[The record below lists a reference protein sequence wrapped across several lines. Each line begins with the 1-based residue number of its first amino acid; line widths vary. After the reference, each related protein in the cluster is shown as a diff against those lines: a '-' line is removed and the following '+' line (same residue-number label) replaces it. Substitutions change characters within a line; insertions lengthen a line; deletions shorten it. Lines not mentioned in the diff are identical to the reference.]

1 MSYRE
6 LRNFAEMMRA
16 LGYQRLVSVE
26 NFRSPNFPLVAS
38 TLYWMVQRYD
48 PDIVM
53 SDNIETEEARVHFLT
68 KTAEALLNKAN
79 IKLNTKNL
87 YMADGHAVR
96 ELLKVAKT
104 LYAANQAQEA
114 YKAGEELPDVPSL
127 GTKSKDIRVARQLA
141 ADITDRGARLHDL
154 LGHENDVK
162 QDRQAALRFL
172 DTISSNLDGGE
183 HAHVRSC
190 VLNHRVVLH
199 AIDVI
204 STQVRRSVEAL
215 VERCKEDIESAK
227 KACDEYAADERAL
240 DAKIKKKKNEL
251 ERHEKR
257 LSSLQNVRP
266 AFMDEYEKLE
276 GELQKQYSV
285 YLERFRNLD
294 YLQAELQTYH
304 AADKAEVDEHDRNLK
319 RMQKR
324 LREEELR
331 ILRGEQEPV
340 GSEASKKMMDDQ
352 PRPTQARPSQ
362 RSQRPRDLDSSEDI
376 DSDEISRDSDSDSV
390 SLAASSGAGSGID
403 ELDDDDWG
411 ILLSDDGA
419 SSRDFSGS
427 ASDDF

>member
-104 LYAANQAQEA
+104 LYAANEAQEA

-183 HAHVRSC
+183 HAHVR
-190 VLNHRVVLH
+190 
-199 AIDVI
+199 
-204 STQVRRSVEAL
+204 RSVDAL

-340 GSEASKKMMDDQ
+340 GGEASKKMMDDQ

-403 ELDDDDWG
+403 ELDDDDSG
-411 ILLSDDGA
+411 DSLSDDGA

>member
-104 LYAANQAQEA
+104 LYAANEAQEA

-172 DTISSNLDGGE
+172 DTISSNLDGGDLCGNQ
-183 HAHVRSC
+183 R
-190 VLNHRVVLH
+190 
-199 AIDVI
+199 
-204 STQVRRSVEAL
+204 VRRVL
-215 VERCKEDIESAK
+215 SA
-227 KACDEYAADERAL
+227 
-240 DAKIKKKKNEL
+240 
-251 ERHEKR
+251 
-257 LSSLQNVRP
+257 
-266 AFMDEYEKLE
+266 M
-276 GELQKQYSV
+276 
-285 YLERFRNLD
+285 
-294 YLQAELQTYH
+294 
-304 AADKAEVDEHDRNLK
+304 
-319 RMQKR
+319 
-324 LREEELR
+324 
-331 ILRGEQEPV
+331 
-340 GSEASKKMMDDQ
+340 
-352 PRPTQARPSQ
+352 ARPSWLRRAARNRHRHAVEQ
-362 RSQRPRDLDSSEDI
+362 ASRRWRGGRRTRRKIL
-376 DSDEISRDSDSDSV
+376 ISAQV
-390 SLAASSGAGSGID
+390 GNTLMYGAASM
-403 ELDDDDWG
+403 L
-411 ILLSDDGA
+411 
-419 SSRDFSGS
+419 
-427 ASDDF
+427 

>member
-104 LYAANQAQEA
+104 LYAASEAQEA

-190 VLNHRVVLH
+190 VLNHRVIL
-199 AIDVI
+199 APD
-204 STQVRRSVEAL
+204 AL
-215 VERCKEDIESAK
+215 VDFHTGEKKRRCLG
-227 KACDEYAADERAL
+227 R
-240 DAKIKKKKNEL
+240 
-251 ERHEKR
+251 
-257 LSSLQNVRP
+257 
-266 AFMDEYEKLE
+266 
-276 GELQKQYSV
+276 
-285 YLERFRNLD
+285 
-294 YLQAELQTYH
+294 
-304 AADKAEVDEHDRNLK
+304 EVQGRY
-319 RMQKR
+319 
-324 LREEELR
+324 
-331 ILRGEQEPV
+331 
-340 GSEASKKMMDDQ
+340 
-352 PRPTQARPSQ
+352 
-362 RSQRPRDLDSSEDI
+362 
-376 DSDEISRDSDSDSV
+376 
-390 SLAASSGAGSGID
+390 
-403 ELDDDDWG
+403 
-411 ILLSDDGA
+411 
-419 SSRDFSGS
+419 
-427 ASDDF
+427 

>member
-104 LYAANQAQEA
+104 LYAANEAQEA

-183 HAHVRSC
+183 HAHVR
-190 VLNHRVVLH
+190 
-199 AIDVI
+199 
-204 STQVRRSVEAL
+204 RSVDAL

-403 ELDDDDWG
+403 ELDDDDSG
-411 ILLSDDGA
+411 DSLSDDGA

>member
-104 LYAANQAQEA
+104 LYAANEAQEA

-172 DTISSNLDGGE
+172 DTISSNLDGGDLCGNQP
-183 HAHVRSC
+183 VRR
-190 VLNHRVVLH
+190 VLSAMARPCWLRRAAKNRHRH
-199 AIDVI
+199 AIEQI
-204 STQVRRSVEAL
+204 S
-215 VERCKEDIESAK
+215 
-227 KACDEYAADERAL
+227 
-240 DAKIKKKKNEL
+240 
-251 ERHEKR
+251 
-257 LSSLQNVRP
+257 
-266 AFMDEYEKLE
+266 
-276 GELQKQYSV
+276 
-285 YLERFRNLD
+285 
-294 YLQAELQTYH
+294 
-304 AADKAEVDEHDRNLK
+304 
-319 RMQKR
+319 
-324 LREEELR
+324 
-331 ILRGEQEPV
+331 
-340 GSEASKKMMDDQ
+340 
-352 PRPTQARPSQ
+352 
-362 RSQRPRDLDSSEDI
+362 
-376 DSDEISRDSDSDSV
+376 
-390 SLAASSGAGSGID
+390 
-403 ELDDDDWG
+403 
-411 ILLSDDGA
+411 
-419 SSRDFSGS
+419 
-427 ASDDF
+427 

>member
-104 LYAANQAQEA
+104 LYAANEAQEA

-183 HAHVRSC
+183 HAHVR
-190 VLNHRVVLH
+190 
-199 AIDVI
+199 
-204 STQVRRSVEAL
+204 RSVDAL

-240 DAKIKKKKNEL
+240 DAKIKKKKNEW
-251 ERHEKR
+251 
-257 LSSLQNVRP
+257 
-266 AFMDEYEKLE
+266 
-276 GELQKQYSV
+276 
-285 YLERFRNLD
+285 
-294 YLQAELQTYH
+294 
-304 AADKAEVDEHDRNLK
+304 
-319 RMQKR
+319 
-324 LREEELR
+324 
-331 ILRGEQEPV
+331 EPV
-340 GSEASKKMMDDQ
+340 WKS
-352 PRPTQARPSQ
+352 T
-362 RSQRPRDLDSSEDI
+362 
-376 DSDEISRDSDSDSV
+376 SV
-390 SLAASSGAGSGID
+390 SGDDVYVPARSSGEEPASPRHRAGVASMAWTRRKILISTQVGAPRETP
-403 ELDDDDWG
+403 ELVTKCAPRLHG
-411 ILLSDDGA
+411 RI
-419 SSRDFSGS
+419 
-427 ASDDF
+427 

>member
-104 LYAANQAQEA
+104 LYAASEAQEA

-190 VLNHRVVLH
+190 VLNRRVVLH
-199 AIDVI
+199 AIDVLDFH
-204 STQVRRSVEAL
+204 TGEKKCRCLGREVQGGHRERKEGLRRVRRRRTGLGRENQ
-215 VERCKEDIESAK
+215 EEE
-227 KACDEYAADERAL
+227 ERAR
-240 DAKIKKKKNEL
+240 APREKIVIIT
-251 ERHEKR
+251 KR
-257 LSSLQNVRP
+257 ATSLH
-266 AFMDEYEKLE
+266 
-276 GELQKQYSV
+276 G
-285 YLERFRNLD
+285 
-294 YLQAELQTYH
+294 
-304 AADKAEVDEHDRNLK
+304 
-319 RMQKR
+319 
-324 LREEELR
+324 R
-331 ILRGEQEPV
+331 I
-340 GSEASKKMMDDQ
+340 
-352 PRPTQARPSQ
+352 
-362 RSQRPRDLDSSEDI
+362 
-376 DSDEISRDSDSDSV
+376 
-390 SLAASSGAGSGID
+390 
-403 ELDDDDWG
+403 
-411 ILLSDDGA
+411 
-419 SSRDFSGS
+419 
-427 ASDDF
+427 

>member
-16 LGYQRLVSVE
+16 LGYQRLISVE

-38 TLYWMVQRYD
+38 TLYWMVKRYD

-53 SDNIETEEARVHFLT
+53 SDNIETEEARVQFLT
-68 KTAEALLNKAN
+68 KTSEALLNKAN
-79 IKLNTKNL
+79 IRLNTKNL

-104 LYAANQAQEA
+104 LYAASVAQEE
-114 YKAGEELPDVPSL
+114 YKDGEELPDVPSL
-127 GTKSKDIRVARQLA
+127 GTKTKDIRVARQLA

-154 LGHENDVK
+154 LGHENEVK
-162 QDRQAALRFL
+162 KDRQAALRFL

-183 HAHVRSC
+183 HAHVR
-190 VLNHRVVLH
+190 
-199 AIDVI
+199 
-204 STQVRRSVEAL
+204 RSVDAL

-227 KACDEYAADERAL
+227 KACDEFAADERAL
-240 DAKIKKKKNEL
+240 DAKIKKKRNEL

-257 LSSLQNVRP
+257 LDSLQNVRP

-276 GELQKQYSV
+276 GELQKQYAV

-304 AADKAEVDEHDRNLK
+304 SAEKEEVNEHDRNLK

-331 ILRGEQEPV
+331 ILRGEQEPAGEAARKEV
-340 GSEASKKMMDDQ
+340 SE
-352 PRPTQARPSQ
+352 RPTQARPA
-362 RSQRPRDLDSSEDI
+362 RPRSRVDDSSEDI
-376 DSDEISRDSDSDSV
+376 DSDEISRDSDSESV

-403 ELDDDDWG
+403 EIDDDDS
-411 ILLSDDGA
+411 LSDDDGA
-419 SSRDFSGS
+419 SSADFSVQS
-427 ASDDF
+427 SDEF

>member
-1 MSYRE
+1 MASQLDADDKQQTLDWAAARQAWDQHVEALDTDAGERADGVTALESKLGTRAHWDGVYERE

-104 LYAANQAQEA
+104 LYAASEAQEA

-190 VLNHRVVLH
+190 VETKIL
-199 AIDVI
+199 
-204 STQVRRSVEAL
+204 RR
-215 VERCKEDIESAK
+215 
-227 KACDEYAADERAL
+227 
-240 DAKIKKKKNEL
+240 
-251 ERHEKR
+251 
-257 LSSLQNVRP
+257 VRP
-266 AFMDEYEKLE
+266 P
-276 GELQKQYSV
+276 
-285 YLERFRNLD
+285 RHRR
-294 YLQAELQTYH
+294 
-304 AADKAEVDEHDRNLK
+304 DR
-319 RMQKR
+319 RT
-324 LREEELR
+324 
-331 ILRGEQEPV
+331 G
-340 GSEASKKMMDDQ
+340 
-352 PRPTQARPSQ
+352 
-362 RSQRPRDLDSSEDI
+362 
-376 DSDEISRDSDSDSV
+376 
-390 SLAASSGAGSGID
+390 
-403 ELDDDDWG
+403 
-411 ILLSDDGA
+411 
-419 SSRDFSGS
+419 
-427 ASDDF
+427 

>member
-104 LYAANQAQEA
+104 LYAASEAQEA

-183 HAHVRSC
+183 HAHVR
-190 VLNHRVVLH
+190 
-199 AIDVI
+199 
-204 STQVRRSVEAL
+204 RSVDAL

-403 ELDDDDWG
+403 ELDDDDSG
-411 ILLSDDGA
+411 DSLSDDGA

>member
-104 LYAANQAQEA
+104 LYAASEAQEA

-183 HAHVRSC
+183 HAHVR
-190 VLNHRVVLH
+190 
-199 AIDVI
+199 
-204 STQVRRSVEAL
+204 RSVDAL

-251 ERHEKR
+251 E
-257 LSSLQNVRP
+257 
-266 AFMDEYEKLE
+266 
-276 GELQKQYSV
+276 
-285 YLERFRNLD
+285 
-294 YLQAELQTYH
+294 
-304 AADKAEVDEHDRNLK
+304 
-319 RMQKR
+319 
-324 LREEELR
+324 
-331 ILRGEQEPV
+331 PV
-340 GSEASKKMMDDQ
+340 WKSTSA
-352 PRPTQARPSQ
+352 
-362 RSQRPRDLDSSEDI
+362 
-376 DSDEISRDSDSDSV
+376 
-390 SLAASSGAGSGID
+390 SGAEEPASPRHRAGVAPMA
-403 ELDDDDWG
+403 WG
-411 ILLSDDGA
+411 MM
-419 SSRDFSGS
+419 RRFSTN
-427 ASDDF
+427 AP

>member
-1 MSYRE
+1 MLLGHPPDQTAAMSYRE

-68 KTAEALLNKAN
+68 RTAEALLNKAN

-104 LYAANQAQEA
+104 LYAASEAQEA

-183 HAHVRSC
+183 HAHVR
-190 VLNHRVVLH
+190 
-199 AIDVI
+199 
-204 STQVRRSVEAL
+204 RSVDAL

-251 ERHEKR
+251 ER
-257 LSSLQNVRP
+257 
-266 AFMDEYEKLE
+266 
-276 GELQKQYSV
+276 ELQKQYSV

-340 GSEASKKMMDDQ
+340 GGEASKKMMDEQ

-403 ELDDDDWG
+403 ELDDDDSG
-411 ILLSDDGA
+411 DSLSDDGA

>member
-104 LYAANQAQEA
+104 LYAASEAQEA

-190 VLNHRVVLH
+190 VE
-199 AIDVI
+199 
-204 STQVRRSVEAL
+204 T
-215 VERCKEDIESAK
+215 K
-227 KACDEYAADERAL
+227 
-240 DAKIKKKKNEL
+240 
-251 ERHEKR
+251 
-257 LSSLQNVRP
+257 
-266 AFMDEYEKLE
+266 
-276 GELQKQYSV
+276 
-285 YLERFRNLD
+285 
-294 YLQAELQTYH
+294 
-304 AADKAEVDEHDRNLK
+304 
-319 RMQKR
+319 
-324 LREEELR
+324 
-331 ILRGEQEPV
+331 ILRRVRAE
-340 GSEASKKMMDDQ
+340 
-352 PRPTQARPSQ
+352 
-362 RSQRPRDLDSSEDI
+362 
-376 DSDEISRDSDSDSV
+376 
-390 SLAASSGAGSGID
+390 
-403 ELDDDDWG
+403 
-411 ILLSDDGA
+411 
-419 SSRDFSGS
+419 SSRRPLVDFHTGEKKRRGLSRAVQGGH
-427 ASDDF
+427 

>member
-114 YKAGEELPDVPSL
+114 YKDGEELPDVPSL

-141 ADITDRGARLHDL
+141 AEITDRGARLHDL

-190 VLNHRVVLH
+190 VEIKILRRVRAESSRRPLVDFHTGEKKRRGLGRTVQGGHRECKEGLRR
-199 AIDVI
+199 
-204 STQVRRSVEAL
+204 VRRRRTRLGRENQ
-215 VERCKEDIESAK
+215 EEE
-227 KACDEYAADERAL
+227 ERARAPREETL
-240 DAKIKKKKNEL
+240 IIT
-251 ERHEKR
+251 ERAAGVHGR
-257 LSSLQNVRP
+257 VRE
-266 AFMDEYEKLE
+266 ARGRDEEVLRGVH
-276 GELQKQYSV
+276 GELI
-285 YLERFRNLD
+285 
-294 YLQAELQTYH
+294 
-304 AADKAEVDEHDRNLK
+304 
-319 RMQKR
+319 
-324 LREEELR
+324 REIVVKL
-331 ILRGEQEPV
+331 
-340 GSEASKKMMDDQ
+340 
-352 PRPTQARPSQ
+352 
-362 RSQRPRDLDSSEDI
+362 
-376 DSDEISRDSDSDSV
+376 
-390 SLAASSGAGSGID
+390 
-403 ELDDDDWG
+403 
-411 ILLSDDGA
+411 
-419 SSRDFSGS
+419 
-427 ASDDF
+427 

>member
-190 VLNHRVVLH
+190 VLNLTARSSITRHPLVDFHTGEKKRRGLGRTVQGGHRERKEGLRR
-199 AIDVI
+199 
-204 STQVRRSVEAL
+204 VRRRRTRLGRENQ
-215 VERCKEDIESAK
+215 EEE
-227 KACDEYAADERAL
+227 ERARAPREKTL
-240 DAKIKKKKNEL
+240 IIT
-251 ERHEKR
+251 ER
-257 LSSLQNVRP
+257 
-266 AFMDEYEKLE
+266 
-276 GELQKQYSV
+276 
-285 YLERFRNLD
+285 
-294 YLQAELQTYH
+294 
-304 AADKAEVDEHDRNLK
+304 AAGLHG
-319 RMQKR
+319 
-324 LREEELR
+324 R
-331 ILRGEQEPV
+331 I
-340 GSEASKKMMDDQ
+340 
-352 PRPTQARPSQ
+352 
-362 RSQRPRDLDSSEDI
+362 
-376 DSDEISRDSDSDSV
+376 
-390 SLAASSGAGSGID
+390 
-403 ELDDDDWG
+403 
-411 ILLSDDGA
+411 
-419 SSRDFSGS
+419 
-427 ASDDF
+427 

>member
-199 AIDVI
+199 AIDATLVDFH
-204 STQVRRSVEAL
+204 TGEKKRRGLGRTVQGGHRECKEGLRRVRRRRTRVGRENQ
-215 VERCKEDIESAK
+215 EEE
-227 KACDEYAADERAL
+227 ERARAPRETTL
-240 DAKIKKKKNEL
+240 IIT
-251 ERHEKR
+251 ERATGLH
-257 LSSLQNVRP
+257 
-266 AFMDEYEKLE
+266 
-276 GELQKQYSV
+276 G
-285 YLERFRNLD
+285 
-294 YLQAELQTYH
+294 
-304 AADKAEVDEHDRNLK
+304 
-319 RMQKR
+319 
-324 LREEELR
+324 R
-331 ILRGEQEPV
+331 I
-340 GSEASKKMMDDQ
+340 
-352 PRPTQARPSQ
+352 
-362 RSQRPRDLDSSEDI
+362 
-376 DSDEISRDSDSDSV
+376 
-390 SLAASSGAGSGID
+390 
-403 ELDDDDWG
+403 
-411 ILLSDDGA
+411 
-419 SSRDFSGS
+419 
-427 ASDDF
+427 

>member
-104 LYAANQAQEA
+104 LYAANEAQEA

-172 DTISSNLDGGE
+172 DTISSNLDGGDL
-183 HAHVRSC
+183 C
-190 VLNHRVVLH
+190 GN
-199 AIDVI
+199 
-204 STQVRRSVEAL
+204 QPVRRVL
-215 VERCKEDIESAK
+215 SA
-227 KACDEYAADERAL
+227 
-240 DAKIKKKKNEL
+240 
-251 ERHEKR
+251 
-257 LSSLQNVRP
+257 
-266 AFMDEYEKLE
+266 M
-276 GELQKQYSV
+276 
-285 YLERFRNLD
+285 
-294 YLQAELQTYH
+294 T
-304 AADKAEVDEHDRNLK
+304 
-319 RMQKR
+319 
-324 LREEELR
+324 
-331 ILRGEQEPV
+331 
-340 GSEASKKMMDDQ
+340 
-352 PRPTQARPSQ
+352 RPSWLRRAARNRHRHAVEQ
-362 RSQRPRDLDSSEDI
+362 APRRWRGGRRDDSARTRRKI
-376 DSDEISRDSDSDSV
+376 LISAQV
-390 SLAASSGAGSGID
+390 GNTLM
-403 ELDDDDWG
+403 
-411 ILLSDDGA
+411 
-419 SSRDFSGS
+419 
-427 ASDDF
+427 

>member
-1 MSYRE
+1 
-6 LRNFAEMMRA
+6 
-16 LGYQRLVSVE
+16 LVSVE

-104 LYAANQAQEA
+104 LYAANEAQEA

-183 HAHVRSC
+183 HAHVR
-190 VLNHRVVLH
+190 
-199 AIDVI
+199 
-204 STQVRRSVEAL
+204 RSVDAL

-403 ELDDDDWG
+403 ELDDDDSG
-411 ILLSDDGA
+411 DSLSDDGA